1 MTADETGGPWWASGG
16 RADQGIDDQDPFG
29 AHQQARRG
37 GPDDDPAA
45 ASGDEAAGQQPG
57 DDLGALAGEAV
68 DLLAR
73 LATEA
78 ARRFGRTGGDPDR
91 AAPRTEE
98 DLVGPHP
105 DGSVCDACPV
115 CIGLRAVQRARP
127 DVVTHLSEA
136 AHHVT
141 LAMQAFADA
150 QARSDEGLQHIDIDP

>member
-1 MTADETGGPWWASGG
+1 MTADDTAGPWWASGG
-16 RADQGIDDQDPFG
+16 RPDQGIDDRDPLG
-29 AHQQARRG
+29 AHEQARRG
-37 GPDDDPAA
+37 DPDDDPTAT
-45 ASGDEAAGQQPG
+45 SRDEAAGRPAE
-57 DDLGALAGEAV
+57 DLGALAGEAV

-91 AAPRTEE
+91 STPRTEE

-115 CIGLRAVQRARP
+115 CVALRAVQRARP

-150 QARSDEGLQHIDIDP
+150 QARSDEGLEHIDIDP